1 MIIGIRRIS
10 SRDGLLFLPVSVR
23 RLGVLSLSIIPT
35 CDLERRYPSI
45 IKPAHIDV
53 QERQFPLGCPEGGM
67 SSPRVFSA
75 GSSREP

>member
-1 MIIGIRRIS
+1 MVISIRHIS
-10 SRDGLLFLPVSVR
+10 SRDGLLFLLVSVR

-35 CDLERRYPSI
+35 CGFGTTIPSI

-53 QERQFPLGCPEGGM
+53 QERPISLGCSEGGM

-75 GSSREP
+75 GSSCKP